1 MARPRK
7 IEGLTVEWEEKG
19 GYPVSIVEDVFAED
33 NTALIELL
41 RTLTGRD
48 NPRVMLVAD
57 SNVVQRI
64 SGIGTRIGK
73 YVQTHGITLAG
84 APAVVGGGEKAKGDN
99 MASVYRVIDAAV
111 EAKVGAGDVMLAL
124 GGGAV
129 LDVAGFAAAQVR
141 GGVKLVRLPTT
152 VAAMLDGAFAADAA
166 VNRGPVK
173 DALRLRSRPAAV
185 VVDPTFARTVLDG
198 VWRGGLGE
206 AVRFAAVADATL
218 MRRLAKNA
226 EALKNRDWDVFVETL
241 RDTISSRVKR
251 GSTGFALWS
260 ANRLESMSGYKLP
273 HGYAVPIAICIDCAY
288 AVAKGWMKEED
299 QETVCRAL
307 YDCGSL
313 DGLLHSRHLLTQPDG
328 VLCGLDAWRLATGAE
343 AITVPGGFGVAR
355 EEPSPDRETFR
366 KVMKEFLEVSDAN

>member
-1 MARPRK
+1 
-7 IEGLTVEWEEKG
+7 
-19 GYPVSIVEDVFAED
+19 
-33 NTALIELL
+33 
-41 RTLTGRD
+41 
-48 NPRVMLVAD
+48 
-57 SNVVQRI
+57 
-64 SGIGTRIGK
+64 
-73 YVQTHGITLAG
+73 
-84 APAVVGGGEKAKGDN
+84 
-99 MASVYRVIDAAV
+99 
-111 EAKVGAGDVMLAL
+111 
-124 GGGAV
+124 
-129 LDVAGFAAAQVR
+129 
-141 GGVKLVRLPTT
+141 
-152 VAAMLDGAFAADAA
+152 
-166 VNRGPVK
+166 
-173 DALRLRSRPAAV
+173 
-185 VVDPTFARTVLDG
+185 DG

-288 AVAKGWMKEED
+288 AVAKGWMKEAD

-355 EEPSPDRETFR
+355 EEPSPDREAFR